1 MTTFDKSLF
10 QSVVN
15 MIDHLAASGNYEML
29 ENLLALLCLFSIL
42 NRNQSQQTS
51 SIAGAP
57 ANAGSPLQ
65 KLLGELTKGGDGGG
79 GLGGLGS
86 LGGLLGGA
94 LGSTDMLSTLLPL
107 LNSPQLK
114 SKLNPSNISSIMGI
128 INNLSGGL
136 NNHEKPDPGKQKTDK
151 ITPDKKPETAS
162 SVPETIKE
170 PASKPEPAI
179 DSPSAIPAAEPK
191 LVSPVETLV
200 KETPPPDGEKKSHS
214 RFLNWKT
221 NF

>member
-15 MIDHLAASGNYEML
+15 MVDHLAANGNYEML
-29 ENLLALLCLFSIL
+29 ENLLSLLCLFSIL

-51 SIAGAP
+51 PAAAP

-79 GLGGLGS
+79 LGGLGS

-94 LGSTDMLSTLLPL
+94 LGSPDMISTLLPL

-114 SKLNPSNISSIMGI
+114 SKLNPGNLSSIMGI

-136 NNHEKPDPGKQKTDK
+136 NNHEKPDQNKPK
-151 ITPDKKPETAS
+151 PDKTIPNKNPETS
-162 SVPETIKE
+162 MPEPISTKGPPAE
-170 PASKPEPAI
+170 PEPAPEVNSASKPPV
-179 DSPSAIPAAEPK
+179 PEPK
-191 LVSPVETLV
+191 LVSPVETLA
-200 KETPPPDGEKKSHS
+200 KEPVPPDNEKKSHS